1 MIRPMSTDGRTIAV
15 TAAVI
20 TYNSAGIIGDCLASL
35 ADAFGDV
42 PYEVVV
48 VDNASADGSLDAVHA
63 VRPDAVTVPLA
74 GNLGYAA
81 GVNAAVAASRA
92 SEAILVLNPDIRLT
106 ARSVPPLLEA
116 LRRPGTA
123 IAVPRM
129 VSADGELLYSL
140 RRQPTISRTLGEAV
154 LGGRRASRSK
164 WTGEVVGRS
173 EAYSQA
179 TTADWASGAAMLIS
193 RAALAVIGPWN
204 ESFFLYSE
212 ETDFALRAKDSGY
225 VTRYMPQSVAVHLG
239 GEMAVDPQLWSIA
252 VANKI
257 RLYRQR
263 HRLAK
268 SVAFQAAVVLNEG
281 LRAVRG
287 RRVNRAGLRAALLV
301 RSHR

>member
-1 MIRPMSTDGRTIAV
+1 MSTDGRTIAV
-15 TAAVI
+15 TAAIV
-20 TYNSAGIIGDCLASL
+20 TYNSAGVIGDCLASL
-35 ADAFGDV
+35 DEAFGDI

-48 VDNASADGSLDAVHA
+48 VDNSSTDGSLAAVRA
-63 VRPDAVTVPLA
+63 ARPDAVTLPLA

-92 SEAILVLNPDIRLT
+92 AEAILVLNPDIRLA
-106 ARSVPPLLEA
+106 ARSVPPLLDA

-140 RRQPTISRTLGEAV
+140 RREPAISRTLGEAV
-154 LGGRRASRSK
+154 LGGGRASRSR
-164 WTGEVVGRS
+164 WTGEVVGCAA
-173 EAYSQA
+173 AYSQA

-193 RAALAVIGPWN
+193 RAAFAAIGPWN
-204 ESFFLYSE
+204 ESYFLYSE

-225 VTRYMPQSVAVHLG
+225 VTRYVPQSVAVHLG
-239 GEMAVDPQLWSIA
+239 GEMAVDPRLWSIA
-252 VANKI
+252 VVNKI
-257 RLYRQR
+257 RLYRAR
-263 HRLAK
+263 HRLIR

-281 LRAVRG
+281 LRAARG

-301 RSHR
+301 RSDR